1 MREKVI
7 FKPTVTLGI
16 YLPSGRCAKS
26 VPIHLLFAIKEAV
39 GLFLPVII
47 SILGV
52 CGCIGKYK
60 SVLSVIYAEF
70 SLEVTLFGIGVV
82 TGFPQRI
89 YKHYGYRINIVFDKT
104 AQCCYFNGVLINYK
118 IAIAVIFTIKVN
130 GYCCRMRATNKA
142 RMELVKQTVQTIDNP
157 ASLVFRHRI
166 EFS

>member
-7 FKPTVTLGI
+7 FKPSVTLGI

-26 VPIHLLFAIKEAV
+26 VSVHLLFAIKKAV
-39 GLFLPVII
+39 GLFLLVVI
-47 SILGV
+47 SILSI
-52 CGCIGKYK
+52 CGCVGEYK
-60 SVLSVIYAEF
+60 SVLAVVYAEL
-70 SLEVTLFGIGVV
+70 SLEVALFGIRVV
-82 TGFPQRI
+82 TGFSQRI
-89 YKHYGYRINIVFDKT
+89 YKHYGYRINIVLDKT

-130 GYCCRMRATNKA
+130 GYCCRMRTTNKA